1 MRRLLAGLAAAAIL
15 VSQSAAS
22 QPLPPP
28 TPTAPPPLVIVIS
41 VDQLSADLFDEYR
54 GQFTGGLAR
63 LATGGTVFR
72 NGYQAQASTETC
84 PGHSTILT
92 GALPARNGIVANAW
106 RDPAAPRNDKGIY
119 CAEDESVPGSSS
131 GNYTVSPVHLKSP
144 TLGDLLKRQ
153 SPTSRNVAIAGKDR
167 SAVMM
172 SGRSAVQRWY
182 WSGNRFVTDLAA
194 APVPR
199 SVRLVNAFV
208 QSRIA
213 AAQAPLTA
221 PPLCQSRAQQ
231 YRAGEN
237 VVGAGRFERAAGD
250 NRGFRNSPEL
260 DGASLALAAG
270 LVRELGLGR
279 DAAPD
284 VLSIGLAA
292 SDYVGHAFGSGG
304 QEMCLQLL
312 ALDRSLGDFF
322 GQLDRWGV
330 RYAVV
335 LTADHGGL
343 DMPER
348 LRAKG
353 VTDAQRV
360 DSALTP
366 KAIGEQVARQTG
378 LAGPILTSEGPSG
391 DNYLDPALRGRDRDR
406 ALAAAMAAYRAHPQ
420 VHTVL
425 RKDEIAQAP
434 VPTGDPSRWTLLQRV
449 RASFDP
455 QRSGDLYVVFKPNI
469 AGAAGAGYVAGHGSP
484 WDYDRRVPIIFWRPG
499 VSPMEKQE
507 AIATTDIMPTLAA
520 LMRVPVDQT
529 ATDGRCIAGLSG
541 IACP

>member
-1 MRRLLAGLAAAAIL
+1 MRRLLAGLAAAALL
-15 VSQSAAS
+15 VSQPSAS

-28 TPTAPPPLVIVIS
+28 VPPAPRLVIVIS
-41 VDQLSADLFDEYR
+41 VDQLSADLFDDYR
-54 GQFTGGLAR
+54 TRFTGGLAR
-63 LATGGTVFR
+63 LATGGVVFR
-72 NGYQAQASTETC
+72 NGYQAQGSTETC

-92 GALPARNGIVANAW
+92 GALPARSGIVANAW
-106 RDPAAPRNDKGIY
+106 RDQAAPRNDKGIY
-119 CAEDESVPGSSS
+119 CAEDESVAGSSS
-131 GNYTVSPVHLKSP
+131 GNYTVSPAHLKSP
-144 TLGDLLKRQ
+144 TFGDVLKRQ
-153 SPTSRNVAIAGKDR
+153 SPASRNVAIAGKDR

-172 SGRSAVQRWY
+172 SGKSADQRWY

-194 APVPR
+194 MPVPR
-199 SVRLVNAFV
+199 SVGAVNAFI

-213 AAQAPLTA
+213 AAQPPLIS

-250 NRGFRNSPEL
+250 SRGFRNSPEL
-260 DGASLALAAG
+260 DGAVLAMAAG

-279 DAAPD
+279 DNAPD
-284 VLSIGLAA
+284 VLSIGLSA
-292 SDYVGHAFGSGG
+292 SDFVGHAFGSGG

-322 GQLDRWGV
+322 SQLDRWGISYNV
-330 RYAVV
+330 I

-360 DSALTP
+360 DPALTV
-366 KAIGEQVARQTG
+366 KAIGAQVARQTG
-378 LAGPILTSEGPSG
+378 LAGPILTSDGPAG

-406 ALAAAMAAYRAHPQ
+406 ALAAAIAAYRAYPQ
-420 VHTVL
+420 VHSVFS
-425 RKDEIAQAP
+425 KDEIARS
-434 VPTGDPSRWTLLQRV
+434 VLPTGDPSRWTLLERV
-449 RASFDP
+449 RASFDAK
-455 QRSGDLYVVFKPNI
+455 RSGDLYVVFKPNI
-469 AGAAGAGYVAGHGSP
+469 AGAAGSGYVAGHGSP

-499 VSPMEKQE
+499 VPPMERQD

-520 LMRVPVDQT
+520 LMRVPIDQ
-529 ATDGRCIAGLSG
+529 AAIDGRCVTRLAG

>member
-1 MRRLLAGLAAAAIL
+1 MRRLCAGLAAAALL

-22 QPLPPP
+22 QPQSPASP
-28 TPTAPPPLVIVIS
+28 APPPLVIVIS

-54 GQFTGGLAR
+54 TQFTGGLAR

-72 NGYQAQASTETC
+72 NGYQAQAATETC

-92 GALPARNGIVANAW
+92 GALPARSGIVANAW
-106 RDPAAPRNDKGIY
+106 RDPAALRNDKGIY
-119 CAEDESVPGSSS
+119 CAEDESVAGSSS
-131 GNYTVSPVHLKSP
+131 GNYTVSPVHLKTP
-144 TLGDLLKRQ
+144 TFGDLLKRQ
-153 SPTSRNVAIAGKDR
+153 SPASRNVAIAGKDR

-172 SGRSAVQRWY
+172 SGRSADQRWY
-182 WSGNRFVTDLAA
+182 WSGDRFVTDLAA

-199 SVRLVNAFV
+199 SVGLVNAFV

-213 AAQAPLTA
+213 APQLALSPPPVCQA
-221 PPLCQSRAQQ
+221 RAQQ

-250 NRGFRNSPEL
+250 NRRFRNSPEL

-322 GQLDRWGV
+322 NQLDRWGI
-330 RYAVV
+330 RYNVV

-353 VTDAQRV
+353 VTDAQRI
-360 DSALTP
+360 DPALTP

-378 LAGPILTSEGPSG
+378 LSGPILTSEGPAG
-391 DNYLDPALRGRDRDR
+391 DNYLDPALRGRDRAR
-406 ALAAAMAAYRAHPQ
+406 ALAAAIAAYRAHPQ
-420 VHTVL
+420 VHSVFG
-425 RKDEIAQAP
+425 KEEIARSA
-434 VPTGDPSRWTLLQRV
+434 VPTGDPSRWTVLQRV

-455 QRSGDLYVVFKPNI
+455 QRSGDLYVVFKPNV
-469 AGAAGAGYVAGHGSP
+469 AGQAGSGYVAGHGSP

-499 VSPMEKQE
+499 LPPMELQG
-507 AIATTDIMPTLAA
+507 AVATTDIMPTLAA
-520 LMRVPVDQT
+520 LMRIPVDKA
-529 ATDGRCIAGLSG
+529 ATDGRCIGQLSG
-541 IACP
+541 ITCP